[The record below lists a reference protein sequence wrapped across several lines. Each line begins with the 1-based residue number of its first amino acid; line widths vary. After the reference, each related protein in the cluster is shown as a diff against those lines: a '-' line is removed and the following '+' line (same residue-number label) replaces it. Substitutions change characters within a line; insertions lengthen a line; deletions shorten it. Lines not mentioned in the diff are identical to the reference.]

1 MPGKPAEPARSEP
14 QRTLFHLGAPRAGA
28 AGAQLA
34 LQKIYT
40 KDVSF
45 EIPNAPQV
53 FQAYKSICEQD
64 GEKRVEEHRA
74 IFDALVERDAE
85 AARNAMHEHFGRI
98 LQKLISTA
106 EAEQLEQIRRQSE
119 EVRKRFSLG
128 QSVASHGDV
137 AVAVALLRFAVAWP
151 SSRLAS
157 R

>member
-1 MPGKPAEPARSEP
+1 MAQENECGDLASGDADREFHHIIAEAT
-14 QRTLFHLGAPRAGA
+14 QNKMMILLTD
-28 AGAQLA
+28 QLW
-34 LQKIYT
+34 Q
-40 KDVSF
+40 VRN
-45 EIPNAPQV
+45 NAPQV

-128 QSVASHGDV
+128 QSVASH
-137 AVAVALLRFAVAWP
+137 
-151 SSRLAS
+151 
-157 R
+157 